1 METAEKIFG
10 LNVRKARKSRNISQE
25 KLASLAKMDRAHMGE
40 IERGNVSPS
49 LKTMNQIAQALD
61 MPVSELLD

>member
-10 LNVRKARKSRNISQE
+10 LKVRKARKHLDISQE
-25 KLASLAKMDRAHMGE
+25 NLASLANIDRAHMGE

-49 LKTMNQIAQALD
+49 LKTMHRIAQALN
-61 MPVSELLD
+61 MTVSELLD

>member
-40 IERGNVSPS
+40 IERGNVSPT
-49 LKTMNQIAQALD
+49 LNKMTQISKAL
-61 MPVSELLD
+61 EIKLARLLD